1 MVACRLLLWGLA
13 VPSFKT
19 VLLAAEQA
27 LIDANIYCGHGY
39 DSPHDEAV
47 ALVLAA
53 AQLPSTTG
61 KEVLDMPWPP
71 GAQERL
77 TLFLEQRTGQRL
89 PTAYI
94 IGEAWLGPLMFK
106 TDTRALIPRSP
117 IMGLIG
123 NVFEPWWQGGAPSHV
138 VDVCCGGGSLGL
150 LAAWTFPD
158 ARVSLL
164 DIDPAALALA
174 EENRQ
179 LHQLDNVSLQL
190 GDLLAPVQ
198 GQKADII
205 LANPPYVDAG
215 DMASLPAEYHHE
227 PRLALA
233 AGDDGLDLV
242 HRLLVQAAD
251 ILTADGLLVLEV
263 GNSWPAL
270 EQAYP
275 DQVFIWLNP
284 EVGGHGLCVLY
295 GSDLIAMKHR
305 AETWV
310 QQL

>member
-1 MVACRLLLWGLA
+1 M
-13 VPSFKT
+13 PSFGE
-19 VLLAAEQA
+19 VLLATEQA

-47 ALVLAA
+47 ALMLAA
-53 AQLPSTTG
+53 AQLPNTTG
-61 KEVLDMPWPP
+61 AEILDAQWPAP
-71 GAQERL
+71 AQTQL
-77 TLFLEQRTGQRL
+77 ATFLHQRTQQRL

-94 IGEAWLGPLMFK
+94 TGQAWLGPLVFK
-106 TDTRALIPRSP
+106 ADPRALIPRSP
-117 IMGLIG
+117 IMSFIG
-123 NVFEPWWQGGAPSHV
+123 DAFEPWWQGGAPGHI

-158 ARVSLL
+158 TRVSLL
-164 DIDPAALALA
+164 DIDQGALALA

-179 LHQLDNVSLQL
+179 LHELHNVALYA
-190 GDLLAPVQ
+190 GDLLVPLQ
-198 GQKADII
+198 DQTADII
-205 LANPPYVDAG
+205 LANPPYVDAD
-215 DMASLPAEYHHE
+215 DMSNLPAEYHHE

-251 ILTADGLLVLEV
+251 VLTTDGLLILEV

-270 EQAYP
+270 EKAYP
-275 DQVFIWLNP
+275 DQVFTWLTP
-284 EVGGHGLCVLY
+284 IEGGHGLCILY
-295 GSDLIAMKHR
+295 GSEVAAMKQQ
-305 AETWV
+305 AEQWV